1 MTSNGTKMRWDPY
14 IQSRGDDFI
23 VFWKGHLSSKDRKV
37 LFIIGKG
44 FDQRALRAMTEII
57 SIGSSPDVWVL
68 AFDNGLVDSNSRIE
82 LTADNLKKLHSLV
95 PEEAVQY
102 LPIEIDT
109 SEQRNVTAKNTIDAI
124 SKQGGLSD
132 YDDVV
137 IDISAMPR
145 MVAMTSVAKI
155 LYDLDRVEELSGKNV
170 NMHVT
175 ISESIEVDKV
185 SGNGTLSESVTHV
198 AGFSGELSNPTEDF
212 HPRVWFPVLGEGQN
226 DRLTLIRE
234 KIDPDEICPVLPFPS
249 RAPRRGDEIIHE
261 YRQTLFEDFQVEPR
275 NILNASEYSP
285 FEAYK
290 QLFQAMDR
298 YRISLNQLGGCKAF
312 VSPLSSKLLSIG
324 SLLACYDHKYGDIEG
339 QKLSVGIPY
348 VETAVYEDPTV
359 DDELEVELYSLWLR
373 GEWEK

>member
-1 MTSNGTKMRWDPY
+1 MTSSQTKMRWDPY
-14 IQSRGDDFI
+14 LLSRGDDF
-23 VFWKGHLSSKDRKV
+23 VTFWQEHLSSKQRKV
-37 LFIIGKG
+37 LCIIGKG
-44 FDQRALRAMTEII
+44 FDQRALSAMTEIVKV
-57 SIGSSPDVWVL
+57 GASPHVWVL
-68 AFDNGLVDSNSRIE
+68 AFDNGLVDSAARIG
-82 LTADNLKKLHSLV
+82 LTEKNLNKLHSLV
-95 PEEAVQY
+95 PEAEVEY
-102 LPIEIDT
+102 LPINIDT

-124 SKQGGLSD
+124 KKAGGFSA
-132 YDDVV
+132 YTDVV
-137 IDISAMPR
+137 VDISAMPR

-155 LYDLDRVEELSGKNV
+155 LNDLDHLEKTEHQNV

-175 ISESIEVDKV
+175 ISESTEVDKV
-185 SGNGTLSESVTHV
+185 SGKGTLSESVTHV

-226 DRLTLIRE
+226 ERLTLIRE

-249 RAPRRGDEIIHE
+249 LAPRRGDEIIRE

-275 NILNASEYSP
+275 NILNASEFNP

-290 QLFQAMDR
+290 QLFLAMDR
-298 YRISLNQLGGCKAF
+298 YRVSLNQLGGCKAF

-348 VETAVYEDPTV
+348 VETAVYEDPLL
-359 DDELEVELYSLWLR
+359 DGEQEVVLYSLWLR